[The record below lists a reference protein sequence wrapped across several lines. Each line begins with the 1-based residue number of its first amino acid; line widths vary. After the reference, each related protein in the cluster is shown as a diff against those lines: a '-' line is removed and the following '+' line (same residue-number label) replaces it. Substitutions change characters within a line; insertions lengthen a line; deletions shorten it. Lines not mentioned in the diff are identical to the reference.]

1 MEFNSLTD
9 IFCSWAF
16 LDMILYCLATGW
28 WRDAN
33 NPAPVIT
40 LMCIWQWR
48 IMRVY
53 NIKTSHRRLDR
64 SFLVW
69 WCLFEASP
77 ACALSPSSDFPGSPG
92 FQDLGNLMEFEHC
105 NFVSRVQSLVLL
117 RMGAQCVQY
126 RYKTSTNAN
135 QVRSCSHTLCIVT
148 GDTALQSASD
158 FADDMVAWLFSAA
171 YGSAN
176 REIKCWTLD
185 IDPKTELLLRVFWDT
200 KSFLTFLPRDLPA
213 CFWLLLMLAG
223 SSALAV
229 LATFAGL
236 SGRIWHGSEYWQYW
250 DIWKDM
256 KRWTIL
262 SSIR

>member
-1 MEFNSLTD
+1 MDS
-9 IFCSWAF
+9 
-16 LDMILYCLATGW
+16 
-28 WRDAN
+28 
-33 NPAPVIT
+33 NPIWNTSDTPKYFWLSRFSRVGSGKFDVIWT
-40 LMCIWQWR
+40 
-48 IMRVY
+48 V
-53 NIKTSHRRLDR
+53 
-64 SFLVW
+64 
-69 WCLFEASP
+69 P
-77 ACALSPSSDFPGSPG
+77 
-92 FQDLGNLMEFEHC
+92 
-105 NFVSRVQSLVLL
+105 SRVQSLVLL

-135 QVRSCSHTLCIVT
+135 QVRSCSHTLCLVLT

-158 FADDMVAWLFSAA
+158 FADDMAAWLLFSSAA

-200 KSFLTFLPRDLPA
+200 KSKAFLTFLPRDLPA

-236 SGRIWHGSEYWQYW
+236 SGRISHGSEYWQYW
-250 DIWKDM
+250 DIWNDM